1 MQIVRDLAGY
11 TMGRSDEVRRAMS
24 KKKTEVME
32 RERQIFVYGDP
43 TENVKGCIANGI
55 DEKTANHI
63 YDEMIDF
70 AKYAFN
76 KSHAVAYAVV
86 AYETA
91 YLKYYYPEEFMA
103 SLMTSIIDNTG
114 KVSEYIQVCRQM
126 GIQVLPPDINHGE
139 SGFSVSNGAIVYG
152 LSALKSVGKSLID
165 TMVQEREANGEY
177 RNLKDFLTRMSE
189 KGMNKRM
196 VENFIKAGA
205 LDCLPG
211 NRRQKMIAYSDI
223 LDEVVLEK
231 KKNIE
236 GQLSLLDL
244 FAPAE
249 KSNLEEKLPPADEYP
264 KGILLANE
272 KEVLGIYVS
281 GHPLEE
287 DRRLMEANITV
298 GSHAFLQD
306 EETGKVEVQDNE
318 DVVIGGM
325 IAGKSIK
332 TTRNNQMMAYLTI
345 EDLEGMVEVILFPRV
360 FERYR
365 AMLQEDS
372 KVFVIGHASVDDE
385 KDGKVICDELFPF
398 SEMPKEVWIQYAD
411 KEAYAADEKN
421 LLMLLAP
428 WEGNDP
434 VVIYLKKEKLFKR
447 LPAGYWIRGDEELLE
462 RLRKLYGADNVKV
475 VQKSIEKQ
483 KKKH

>member
-1 MQIVRDLAGY
+1 M
-11 TMGRSDEVRRAMS
+11 
-24 KKKTEVME
+24 
-32 RERQIFVYGDP
+32 
-43 TENVKGCIANGI
+43 
-55 DEKTANHI
+55 
-63 YDEMIDF
+63 
-70 AKYAFN
+70 
-76 KSHAVAYAVV
+76 
-86 AYETA
+86 
-91 YLKYYYPEEFMA
+91 
-103 SLMTSIIDNTG
+103 
-114 KVSEYIQVCRQM
+114 
-126 GIQVLPPDINHGE
+126 
-139 SGFSVSNGAIVYG
+139 
-152 LSALKSVGKSLID
+152 
-165 TMVQEREANGEY
+165 
-177 RNLKDFLTRMSE
+177 
-189 KGMNKRM
+189 
-196 VENFIKAGA
+196 
-205 LDCLPG
+205 
-211 NRRQKMIAYSDI
+211 
-223 LDEVVLEK
+223 
-231 KKNIE
+231 
-236 GQLSLLDL
+236 
-244 FAPAE
+244 
-249 KSNLEEKLPPADEYP
+249 
-264 KGILLANE
+264 
-272 KEVLGIYVS
+272 LGIYVS

-318 DVVIGGM
+318 DFVIGGM